1 MDFNDLKRAWNH
13 WDRELDT
20 AIHLNVQQLRSVLA
34 RNADPD
40 ANEPSPNEVDY
51 TAPVVLVQ
59 KQLDSNWFVR
69 IAQAAAAWIH
79 QACRADEIAGRLQP
93 TVMRLLRRHRT
104 LRG

>member
-13 WDRELDT
+13 CDRELDT
-20 AIHLNVQQLRSVLA
+20 AIRLNAHRLRSVLA
-34 RNADPD
+34 RNAEPG
-40 ANEPSPNEVDY
+40 ANELSPNEVDY
-51 TAPVVLVQ
+51 TVPVVLVQ
-59 KQLDSNWFVR
+59 KQLDSNWIVR

-79 QACRADEIAGRLQP
+79 QACRADEIDGRLQP

>member
-13 WDRELDT
+13 CDRELDT
-20 AIHLNVQQLRSVLA
+20 AIHLNAQRLRSVLA
-34 RNADPD
+34 RNADPG
-40 ANEPSPNEVDY
+40 ANELCPNEIDY

-59 KQLDSNWFVR
+59 KLDSNWIVR
-69 IAQAAAAWIH
+69 IARAAAAWIH
-79 QACRADEIAGRLQP
+79 QVCRAEEIAGGLQP